1 MGGSR
6 GFLRVLSSNPVL
18 PVAILDAT
26 YAKSIAEI
34 DQVIKS
40 TNYPL
45 LFSSFSFPSFS
56 PANFDRSHATW
67 ALGVL
72 GAAHMHGNPIA
83 LRPHTA
89 ARYARR
95 CFTKK
100 KTRVGR
106 FFALGVRWGSPLV
119 GPWLLWLGVAL
130 WVVFHIRNPRV
141 TLEPY
146 T

>member
-1 MGGSR
+1 M
-6 GFLRVLSSNPVL
+6 L
-18 PVAILDAT
+18 PVAILDAA

-34 DQVIKS
+34 DQAIKS
-40 TNYPL
+40 TGYSL

-89 ARYARR
+89 ARY
-95 CFTKK
+95 
-100 KTRVGR
+100 G
-106 FFALGVRWGSPLV
+106 ALRAPQKILTGTHRHMESLMGLPFGPLLIV
-119 GPWLLWLGVAL
+119 VAFGWLSKWLLVIETQGA
-130 WVVFHIRNPRV
+130 RPRA
-141 TLEPY
+141 PKSC
-146 T
+146 